1 MIENNKDK
9 QDLEY
14 YNEVLD
20 ELRRLRRQTR
30 NRYKE
35 FESISVRCYDVITMT
50 INNSILFINHHKD
63 ILENET
69 DRENQEN

>member
-1 MIENNKDK
+1 MNDNK
-9 QDLEY
+9 DLEY

-20 ELRRLRRQTR
+20 ELHRLNRQTR

-50 INNSILFINHHKD
+50 INNSILFINHYKNE
-63 ILENET
+63 LENET
-69 DRENQEN
+69 NRENKED